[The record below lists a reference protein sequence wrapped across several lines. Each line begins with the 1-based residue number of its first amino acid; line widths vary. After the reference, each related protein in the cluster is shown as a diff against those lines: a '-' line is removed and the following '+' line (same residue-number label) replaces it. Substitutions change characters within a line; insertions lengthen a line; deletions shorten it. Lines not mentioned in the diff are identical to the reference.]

1 MVVADADSV
10 TFYGDIL
17 GDIESLICGTHIIW
31 DCEMS
36 LNLNPV
42 VAILLVAAA
51 DGGAAAGC
59 G

>member
-1 MVVADADSV
+1 
-10 TFYGDIL
+10 
-17 GDIESLICGTHIIW
+17 
-31 DCEMS
+31 MS